1 MENIFAKFTGIIL
14 GVVSTVSSV
23 VGQPIATPTPT
34 PTPQPSAEVINTS
47 NYSTQEGNY
56 SIAGKNLVYKVQIPN
71 GDGPITGTIS
81 GDCKADITG
90 QKQNKTVTG
99 EVSGN
104 CSLGLINPPVK
115 ATFSGE
121 INNQQV
127 FVNYQLKSPFSYSGT
142 TNIGL

>member
-23 VGQPIATPTPT
+23 VGQPMATPTPS
-34 PTPQPSAEVINTS
+34 PTPQPSAEVINS

-56 SIAGKNLVYKVQIPN
+56 TIAGKNLVYKVQIPN
-71 GDGPITGTIS
+71 ADGPITGTIS

-90 QKQNKTVTG
+90 QKQNNKVNG

-115 ATFSGE
+115 ATFNGE

-127 FVNYQLKSPFSYSGT
+127 SVNYQLKSPFNYSGS